1 MNLKINTFLV
11 CITVQSS
18 QEQWDKVFDFL
29 EFKKTSVREL
39 LCITTSGRD
48 TYAKLPE
55 IKKILEEKKIPNRN
69 LFLMSK
75 TEPDIHATYMRLELA
90 LSYTNQDKGVLLIS
104 ELPLEDLFKPI
115 QTDLV
120 FGDLDLL
127 EDDDKNNDELLAEF
141 VLSLRRTP
149 DLVIYDAQ
157 SKRFI

>member
-1 MNLKINTFLV
+1 M
-11 CITVQSS
+11 
-18 QEQWDKVFDFL
+18 
-29 EFKKTSVREL
+29 
-39 LCITTSGRD
+39 
-48 TYAKLPE
+48 
-55 IKKILEEKKIPNRN
+55 
-69 LFLMSK
+69 LFLKKESLL
-75 TEPDIHATYMRLELA
+75 I
-90 LSYTNQDKGVLLIS
+90 LSLKNSQVLVLLIS